1 MRNSNNLR
9 KTIQNKYQRNGIDN
23 TQKNDKKKKNSEKT
37 ELSKFSQFYHH
48 FNSKK
53 EISNSRCKN
62 VQIASSR
69 KSANNNILS
78 RNANYLKNI
87 NKTTTMEKQTL
98 SKNEYSQIHYKP
110 TSSTDNTSQFQI
122 YYLDKKNNNSN
133 SNSFENAT
141 VKEENSEIKSKVI
154 DFICNPAKIYG
165 IENPFSKMENSNQ
178 SIFNIETNKIKTNK
192 SVDFYSRGID
202 FENSKKR
209 NLLVSKIKLEENKF
223 AKESR
228 SILNNFRINSKQLQY
243 TPNKGNKSAKQLS
256 PSYYNAN
263 KNKRRIQEL
272 QESIQNQKM
281 SPKFIPNINETS
293 SFYEQTKQN
302 KMKRF
307 KNSFVRLVK
316 DINSKTPTNGSVDY
330 PEEIVS
336 QIHKVKESITF
347 KKLSLCKNKP
357 NTDFINRDLTEMNLQ
372 KSGDLDNND
381 L

>member
-9 KTIQNKYQRNGIDN
+9 KTIQSKYQRNGIDN

-154 DFICNPAKIYG
+154 DFI
-165 IENPFSKMENSNQ
+165 
-178 SIFNIETNKIKTNK
+178 
-192 SVDFYSRGID
+192 
-202 FENSKKR
+202 
-209 NLLVSKIKLEENKF
+209 
-223 AKESR
+223 
-228 SILNNFRINSKQLQY
+228 
-243 TPNKGNKSAKQLS
+243 
-256 PSYYNAN
+256 
-263 KNKRRIQEL
+263 
-272 QESIQNQKM
+272 
-281 SPKFIPNINETS
+281 
-293 SFYEQTKQN
+293 
-302 KMKRF
+302 
-307 KNSFVRLVK
+307 
-316 DINSKTPTNGSVDY
+316 
-330 PEEIVS
+330 
-336 QIHKVKESITF
+336 
-347 KKLSLCKNKP
+347 
-357 NTDFINRDLTEMNLQ
+357 
-372 KSGDLDNND
+372 
-381 L
+381 